1 MTCTHRHC
9 ASFNSSSLI
18 QERLPMAHQI
28 EQMAYVGDTP
38 WHRLGHRLPARQ
50 PLEVWA
56 QQAGMDWTIQ
66 ETPVR
71 FMTEGVPAGDDSAD
85 GDSFQTLESFAEQK
99 VLYRSDTR
107 APLSVV
113 SSRYQVVQP
122 REVLEFYR
130 DLTEI
135 GGYEM
140 ETAGVLKGGR
150 KVWALARTGQQT
162 VLKGTDTVNGY
173 LLLAT
178 SCDGTLATSVTP
190 TTVRVVCSNTLAMA
204 VDATSN
210 VIRVPHSTSFDAD
223 AVKRQLGIAIGQWD
237 EFMYRMKTLSQRKVK
252 TKEALQYIENVLY
265 GPSELNSAD
274 GVNTRPAQPEA
285 ASAPRGWAARKVL
298 ELYEGRGR
306 GAELAAAKGTTWGLL
321 SAMTEFVDH
330 ERRAR
335 SREYRLD
342 SAWFGQGAALKQRA
356 LEQALALAR

>member
-1 MTCTHRHC
+1 
-9 ASFNSSSLI
+9 
-18 QERLPMAHQI
+18 MAHQI

-38 WHRLGHRLPARQ
+38 WHRLGHRLPPKQ
-50 PLEVWA
+50 SLEVWA
-56 QQAGMDWTIQ
+56 QQAGMDWTIR

-71 FMTEGVPAGDDSAD
+71 YMSERAADSLE
-85 GDSFQTLESFAEQK
+85 TLQSFAEQK
-99 VLYRSDTR
+99 VLYRSDTH

-122 REVLEFYR
+122 RAVLEFYR

-150 KVWALARTGQQT
+150 KVWALARTGKQA
-162 VLKGTDTVNGY
+162 VLKGRDTVNGY

-190 TTVRVVCSNTLAMA
+190 TTVRVVCNNTLAIA
-204 VDATSN
+204 LDSTSN
-210 VIRVPHSTSFDAD
+210 VIRVPHNTSFDAD
-223 AVKRQLGIAIGQWD
+223 AVKHQLGIAIGQWD
-237 EFMYRMKTLSQRKVK
+237 DFMYRMKSLSERKVK
-252 TKEALQYIENVLY
+252 GSEALRYIERVLY
-265 GPSELNSAD
+265 GPD
-274 GVNTRPAQPEA
+274 EA
-285 ASAPRGWAARKVL
+285 VGAYASKVGQDPTPRAWAARKVL

-306 GAELAAAKGTTWGLL
+306 GAELAAARGTTWGLL

-342 SAWFGQGAALKQRA
+342 SAWFGQGAAIKQRA
-356 LEQALALAR
+356 LHHALELTA

>member
-1 MTCTHRHC
+1 
-9 ASFNSSSLI
+9 
-18 QERLPMAHQI
+18 MAHLI
-28 EQMAYVGDTP
+28 ETMAYVGDTP
-38 WHRLGHRLPARQ
+38 WHRLGHRLQPKQ

-71 FMTEGVPAGDDSAD
+71 FMTQPEGDALQA
-85 GDSFQTLESFAEQK
+85 LESFSEQK
-99 VLYRSDTR
+99 VLYRSDSR

-122 REVLEFYR
+122 RAVLEFYR

-150 KVWALARTGQQT
+150 KVWALARTGKQA
-162 VLKGTDTVNGY
+162 VLKGSDTVNGY

-190 TTVRVVCSNTLAMA
+190 TTVRVVCNNTLTIAL
-204 VDATSN
+204 DNTSN

-237 EFMYRMKTLSQRKVK
+237 DFMYRMKALAGRKVK
-252 TKEALQYIENVLY
+252 SKEVEAYIQHVLY
-265 GPSELNSAD
+265 APSKSDEISTPDA
-274 GVNTRPAQPEA
+274 GTQPMPGA
-285 ASAPRGWAARKVL
+285 WAARKVL
-298 ELYEGRGR
+298 ELYEGKGR
-306 GAELAAAKGTTWGLL
+306 GAELAAARGTTWGLL

-335 SREYRLD
+335 NREYRLD
-342 SAWFGQGAALKQRA
+342 SAWFGHGATLKQRA
-356 LEQALALAR
+356 LAHALELAR

>member
-1 MTCTHRHC
+1 
-9 ASFNSSSLI
+9 
-18 QERLPMAHQI
+18 MAHQI

-38 WHRLGHRLPARQ
+38 WHRLGHRLQPKQ

-71 FMTEGVPAGDDSAD
+71 FMTQAE
-85 GDSFQTLESFAEQK
+85 GDSLQALESFCEQK
-99 VLYRSDTR
+99 VLYRSDSR

-130 DLTEI
+130 DLTEV

-150 KVWALARTGQQT
+150 KVWALARTGKQA
-162 VLKGTDTVNGY
+162 VLKGSDTVNGY
-173 LLLAT
+173 LLFAT
-178 SCDGTLATSVTP
+178 SCDGSLATTVTP
-190 TTVRVVCSNTLAMA
+190 TTVRVVCNNTLAIA
-204 VDATSN
+204 LDNTSS
-210 VIRVPHSTSFDAD
+210 VIRVPHNTCFDAD

-237 EFMYRMKTLSQRKVK
+237 DFMYRMKVLSERKVK
-252 TKEALQYIENVLY
+252 GKEVDAYIQHVLY
-265 GPSELNSAD
+265 GPMESNGLATPQVGTQSM
-274 GVNTRPAQPEA
+274 
-285 ASAPRGWAARKVL
+285 PRAWAARKVL
-298 ELYEGRGR
+298 ALYEGKGR
-306 GAELAAAKGTTWGLL
+306 GAELAAARGTTWGLL

-335 SREYRLD
+335 NREYRLD

-356 LEQALALAR
+356 LAHALELAA

>member
-1 MTCTHRHC
+1 
-9 ASFNSSSLI
+9 
-18 QERLPMAHQI
+18 MAHLI
-28 EQMAYVGDTP
+28 HQMAYVGDTP
-38 WHRLGHRLPARQ
+38 WHCLGHQLQPKQ

-56 QQAGMDWTIQ
+56 QQADMDWTIQ

-71 FMTEGVPAGDDSAD
+71 YMASDSAENCNE
-85 GDSFQTLESFAEQK
+85 FQVLESFAEQK

-150 KVWALARTGQQT
+150 KVWALARTGQQA

-190 TTVRVVCSNTLAMA
+190 TTVRVVCNNTLAMA
-204 VDATSN
+204 LDSTSN
-210 VIRVPHSTSFDAD
+210 VIRVPHNTCFDAD

-237 EFMYRMKTLSQRKVK
+237 DFMYRMKALAGRKVK
-252 TKEALQYIENVLY
+252 SKEVESYIQQVLY
-265 GPSELNSAD
+265 GPPRTDELSPPQAD
-274 GVNTRPAQPEA
+274 
-285 ASAPRGWAARKVL
+285 ASAMPRAWAARKVL

-306 GAELAAAKGTTWGLL
+306 GAELAAARGTTWGLL

-356 LEQALALAR
+356 LAHALELAA